1 MPFRTLAARAALLPS
16 ALLASL
22 LAPFLA
28 AGTALAEAR
37 VVASVKP
44 LHSLV
49 AGVMEGVG
57 EPTLLVRGA
66 ASPHSY
72 ALKPSDAEALRRA
85 QLVLWVGES
94 LEGFLAK
101 PLRTLAGSARVVEL
115 AAEPGVRTLPVR
127 EGGLWGGHD
136 HEHGHGQGREHE
148 AIDGHVWLDPGNAKA
163 IVGLAADRLAGIDP
177 ANAPAYRANADRLS
191 ARIDALDREIR
202 DALEPVRERPFVV
215 FHDAYHYLEDRYGL
229 RAVGAIA
236 VNPERPPSAKRLR
249 EIRATLEKRGAVCV
263 FAEPQFEPAVVRTVV
278 EGTAVRRGV
287 LDPEGANLADGPG
300 LYFELMRANARA
312 LKDCLS

>member
-1 MPFRTLAARAALLPS
+1 MPFRTLAALAALLLSP
-16 ALLASL
+16 LLASG
-22 LAPFLA
+22 A
-28 AGTALAEAR
+28 AWAQAR

-101 PLRTLAGSARVVEL
+101 PLATLAGSARVVEL
-115 AAEPGVRTLPVR
+115 LEEPGIRRLPVR

-136 HEHGHGQGREHE
+136 HGHGHDRGHGHGHE
-148 AIDGHVWLDPGNAKA
+148 ALDGHVWLDPGNARA
-163 IVGLAADRLAGIDP
+163 VVGLVADRLAAIDP
-177 ANAPAYRANADRLS
+177 ANAQAYRANADRLS

-202 DALEPVRERPFVV
+202 DALEPVRDRPFVV
-215 FHDAYHYLEDRYGL
+215 FHDAYRYLEDRYGL

-249 EIRATLEKRGAVCV
+249 EIRATLERRGAVCV

-312 LKDCLS
+312 LTECLS